1 MQDILTA
8 LAKATS
14 EMKRIAKD
22 SRNIEQKYDF
32 ASIDDFLAM
41 AGPICAA
48 NGLSTLIDEDEV
60 EGFERQGKYGV
71 TQWLRIRFAFTTYH
85 ASGQSLPTTRRTVEV
100 IRTGAQSYGSAQ
112 SYALKQYLRGLHMI
126 PTGDKDDADFGEK
139 AEAGAAVVSRER
151 NDSRP
156 KNQDAID
163 GVHEKAVADARV
175 MIDAAETVD
184 ELNAAWKTFSA
195 PVRANQSVID
205 NGRMRKAVIQ
215 AMYEGSKFE
224 QDRRKAELQTKP
236 ADDLG
241 GDSLPY

>member
-22 SRNIEQKYDF
+22 SRNVEQKYDF

-85 ASGQSLPTTRRTVEV
+85 ASGQNLPTTRRTVEV

-139 AEAGAAVVSRER
+139 AEAGAAVVSR
-151 NDSRP
+151 DRP

-163 GVHEKAVADARV
+163 GTHEVAVGSACVMLSSADSLDDLAGVWRTLAKPVQADTRV
-175 MIDAAETVD
+175 IAEKDKRKD
-184 ELNAAWKTFSA
+184 ELKNA
-195 PVRANQSVID
+195 D
-205 NGRMRKAVIQ
+205 M
-215 AMYEGSKFE
+215 
-224 QDRRKAELQTKP
+224 
-236 ADDLG
+236 G
-241 GDSLPY
+241 GDEIPYQGASK